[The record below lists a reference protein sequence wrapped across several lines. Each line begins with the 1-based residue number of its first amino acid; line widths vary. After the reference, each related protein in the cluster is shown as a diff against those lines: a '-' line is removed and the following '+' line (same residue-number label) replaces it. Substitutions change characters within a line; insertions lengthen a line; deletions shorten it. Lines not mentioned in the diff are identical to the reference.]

1 MLTGLAAVLV
11 LFTALWLVSLLV
23 RNSSIVDMWWG
34 PGILLIGLTY
44 AVTSNSA
51 GDRDSV
57 VLALLALWAVRLA
70 WFIGARNIGHG
81 EDFRYAKWRRER
93 GASWWWF
100 SYFKVFVLQ
109 AVIAWIISMPL
120 YFAITSATPM
130 QWTTWDAAGATLFTI
145 GFLFEAIGD
154 EQLRRF
160 KSDPANKDRVLDTGL
175 WSYTRH
181 PNYFGEAV
189 LWWGFGLFSVAAGGY
204 AGLIGPAI
212 MTYLLIRVSGVA
224 LLEQTLK
231 RSKPGYADYIANTPA
246 FLPRLRRTR
255 LARGESN
262 RRRRSA

>member
-1 MLTGLAAVLV
+1 MLAGLAAVV
-11 LFTALWLVSLLV
+11 ALFTALWLVSLLV

-34 PGILLIGLTY
+34 PGILLIGVTY

-57 VLALLALWAVRLA
+57 VVGLLALWAVRLA
-70 WFIGARNIGHG
+70 WHIGARNIGHG

-100 SYFKVFVLQ
+100 SYFKVFILQ

-120 YFAITSATPM
+120 YFAIAAPAPARFTA
-130 QWTTWDAAGATLFTI
+130 WDAAGAILFAV

-160 KSDPANKDRVLDTGL
+160 KNDPANKGRVLDTGL
-175 WSYTRH
+175 WRYTRH
-181 PNYFGEAV
+181 PNYFGEAL
-189 LWWGFGLFSVAAGGY
+189 LWWGFGLFGVAAGGY

-212 MTYLLIRVSGVA
+212 MTFLLIRVSGVS

-231 RSKPGYADYIANTPA
+231 ESKPEYHDYIRRTSS
-246 FLPRLRRTR
+246 FLPMPP
-255 LARGESN
+255 A
-262 RRRRSA
+262 A

>member
-1 MLTGLAAVLV
+1 MLAGLAAVV
-11 LFTALWLVSLLV
+11 ALFTALWLVSLLV

-34 PGILLIGLTY
+34 PGILLIGVTY

-57 VLALLALWAVRLA
+57 VVGLLALWAVRLA
-70 WFIGARNIGHG
+70 WHIGARNIGHG

-100 SYFKVFVLQ
+100 SYFKVFILQ

-120 YFAITSATPM
+120 YFAIAAPAPARFTA
-130 QWTTWDAAGATLFTI
+130 WDAAGAMLFAI
-145 GFLFEAIGD
+145 GFVFEAIGD

-160 KSDPANKDRVLDTGL
+160 KNDPANKGRVLDTGL
-175 WSYTRH
+175 WRYTRH
-181 PNYFGEAV
+181 PNYFGEAL
-189 LWWGFGLFSVAAGGY
+189 LWWGFGLFGVAAGGY

-212 MTYLLIRVSGVA
+212 MTFLLIRVSGVS

-231 RSKPGYADYIANTPA
+231 ESKPEYHDYIRRTSS
-246 FLPRLRRTR
+246 FLPMPP
-255 LARGESN
+255 A
-262 RRRRSA
+262 A

>member
-11 LFTALWLVSLLV
+11 FFTALWLVSLLL

-44 AVTSNSA
+44 AITSNNA
-51 GDRDSV
+51 GERESV
-57 VLALLALWAVRLA
+57 VLALLMLWATRLA
-70 WFIGARNIGHG
+70 WHIGARNIGHG

-93 GASWWWF
+93 GESWWWF

-109 AVIAWIISMPL
+109 AVIAWIVAIPL
-120 YFAITSATPM
+120 YFAITSPAPM
-130 QWTTWDAAGATLFTI
+130 RWTMWDIAGIVLFAI
-145 GFLFEAIGD
+145 GFMFEAIGD

-160 KSDPANKDRVLDTGL
+160 KLDPANSRRLLDTGL
-175 WSYTRH
+175 WRYTRH

-204 AGLIGPAI
+204 LGLIGPAI
-212 MTYLLIRVSGVA
+212 MTYLLLRVSGVA

-231 RSKPGYADYIANTPA
+231 GTKPGYADYIANTPA
-246 FLPRLRRTR
+246 FFPRLRRSR
-255 LARGESN
+255 LARG
-262 RRRRSA
+262 